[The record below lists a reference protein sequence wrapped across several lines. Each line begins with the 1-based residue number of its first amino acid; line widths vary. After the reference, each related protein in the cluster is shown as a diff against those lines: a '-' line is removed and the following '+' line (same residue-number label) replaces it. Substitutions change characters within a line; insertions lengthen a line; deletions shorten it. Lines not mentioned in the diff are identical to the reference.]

1 MRALGRL
8 ILLAFAA
15 VTGFVI
21 YRAVQDS
28 KADEELWSEATFDS
42 NLEFKASDSLI

>member
-42 NLEFKASDSLI
+42 NLEFKASESLI